1 MPQRTPTQHQK
12 KKDKTSN
19 QIWNDKVANICKAKT
34 YY

>member
-1 MPQRTPTQHQK
+1 MPQCTPTQHQ

-19 QIWNDKVANICKAKT
+19 QIWNYKVANICKAKT